1 MRLSVLTV
9 LIAASLLGSN
19 LGGVPANAQPPSSA
33 VQPVVTFHVAKVRGL
48 DIFYREAGP
57 VNAPTLLLLHGFPS
71 SSHMFRDLIPRLAGR
86 YHVIA
91 PDYPGFGNSSA
102 PAPEAFAYDFA
113 NLASVMDEFVTMIGV
128 DRYVLYMQ
136 DYGGPIGIRLA
147 ILHPERVRALVVQNA
162 VTNVEGWN
170 PAIVAGFAPG
180 WANRT
185 TETEKAFRGAFTA
198 DATRFQ
204 YVEGVSRTDRI
215 DPDAWVV
222 DQALLDRPGNDRI
235 QVELLYQ
242 YQHNIALYPQWQAFL
257 KSAKFPTLVVWGEND
272 PIFTT
277 KGRDL
282 FRTLVP
288 GTEVHSYPAGHFALE
303 THAPEIAA
311 AMLDFL
317 GRLPPE
323 RK

>member
-1 MRLSVLTV
+1 MRSPIFAA
-9 LIAASLLGSN
+9 LIAASLLGSC
-19 LGGVPANAQPPSSA
+19 LGAVPAQAQPPSSTA
-33 VQPVVTFHVAKVRGL
+33 QPVVTFHVAKVRGL

-57 VNAPTLLLLHGFPS
+57 ANAPTILLLHGFPS
-71 SSHMFRDLIPRLAGR
+71 SSHMFRDLIPRLGER

-113 NLASVMDEFVTMIGV
+113 NVTAVMDEFVTMIGIN
-128 DRYVLYMQ
+128 RYALYMQ

-162 VTNVEGWN
+162 VANVEGWN
-170 PAIVAGFAPG
+170 PAIVAGFAKG
-180 WANRT
+180 WARRT
-185 TETEKAFRGAFTA
+185 TETEKAFRAAFTA

-204 YVEGVSRTDRI
+204 YVEGVSRPDRI
-215 DPDAWVV
+215 DPDAWIV

-235 QVELLYQ
+235 QIELLYQ

-257 KSAKFPTLVVWGEND
+257 KSAKLPMLVLWGEND

-282 FRTLVP
+282 YRALVP
-288 GTEVHSYPAGHFALE
+288 GTEVHSYAAGHFALE
-303 THAPEIAA
+303 SHAPEIAD

-317 GRLPPE
+317 DRLPPE

>member
-1 MRLSVLTV
+1 MRSPIFAA
-9 LIAASLLGSN
+9 LIAASLLGSS
-19 LGGVPANAQPPSSA
+19 LGAVPAHAQPPSSTA
-33 VQPVVTFHVAKVRGL
+33 RPVVTFHVVKVRGL

-57 VNAPTLLLLHGFPS
+57 ANAPTILLLHGFPS
-71 SSHMFRDLIPRLAGR
+71 SSHMFRDLIPRLAER

-113 NLASVMDEFVTMIGV
+113 NVTAVMDEFVTMIGIN
-128 DRYVLYMQ
+128 RYALYMQ

-162 VTNVEGWN
+162 VANVEGWN
-170 PAIVAGFAPG
+170 PAIVAGFAKG
-180 WANRT
+180 WVRRT
-185 TETEKAFRGAFTA
+185 TETEKAFRAAFTA

-204 YVEGVSRTDRI
+204 YVEGVSRPDRI
-215 DPDAWVV
+215 DPDAWIV

-235 QVELLYQ
+235 QIELLYQ
-242 YQHNIALYPQWQAFL
+242 YQHNIALYPRWQAFL
-257 KSAKFPTLVVWGEND
+257 KSAKLPTLVLWGEND

-282 FRTLVP
+282 YQALVP
-288 GTEVHSYPAGHFALE
+288 GTEVHSYAAGHFALE
-303 THAPEIAA
+303 THAPEIAD

-317 GRLPPE
+317 DRLPSE

>member
-1 MRLSVLTV
+1 MRLSVFTA
-9 LIAASLLGSN
+9 LIAASLLGPN
-19 LGGVPANAQPPSSA
+19 LAGVPATAQPTSGA

-57 VNAPTLLLLHGFPS
+57 ANAPTVLLLHGFPS
-71 SSHMFRDLIPRLAGR
+71 SSHMFRDLIPRLAAR

-102 PAPEAFAYDFA
+102 PAPEAFAYNFA
-113 NLASVMDEFVTMIGV
+113 NLATLMDEFVTTIGV
-128 DRYVLYMQ
+128 DRYALYMQ

-147 ILHPERVRALVVQNA
+147 IRHPERVRALVVQNA
-162 VTNVEGWN
+162 VANVEGWN
-170 PAIVAGFAPG
+170 PAIVKGFAPG

-198 DATRFQ
+198 EATKLQ
-204 YVEGVSRTDRI
+204 YIEGVSRTDRI
-215 DPDAWVV
+215 DPDAWIV

-257 KSAKFPTLVVWGEND
+257 KSAKFPTLVVWGEKD

-282 FRTLVP
+282 YKTLVP
-288 GTEVHSYPAGHFALE
+288 DTEVRTYAAGHFALE
-303 THAPEIAA
+303 THAPEIAGA
-311 AMLDFL
+311 ILDFL
-317 GRLPPE
+317 DRLPPE

>member
-1 MRLSVLTV
+1 MRLSVFTA
-9 LIAASLLGSN
+9 LIAAALLGVS
-19 LGGVPANAQPPSSA
+19 LGVAPANAQPPSSA
-33 VQPVVTFHVAKVRGL
+33 AQPVVTFHVAKVRGL
-48 DIFYREAGP
+48 NIFYREAGP
-57 VNAPTLLLLHGFPS
+57 ANAPTVLLLHGFPS
-71 SSHMFRDLIPRLAGR
+71 SSHMFRNLIPRLAAR

-91 PDYPGFGNSSA
+91 PDYPGFGNSST
-102 PAPEAFAYDFA
+102 PAPEAFAYDFT
-113 NLASVMDEFVTMIGV
+113 NLTTMMDEFVTTIGV
-128 DRYVLYMQ
+128 SRYVLYMQ

-147 ILHPERVRALVVQNA
+147 IQHPERVRALVVQNA
-162 VTNVEGWN
+162 VANVEGWN
-170 PAIVAGFAPG
+170 PTIVAGFAPG

-198 DATRFQ
+198 DATKFQ

-215 DPDAWVV
+215 DPDAWIV
-222 DQALLDRPGNDRI
+222 DQALLDRLGNDRI

-257 KSAKFPTLVVWGEND
+257 KSAKLPTLVVWGDND

-282 FRTLVP
+282 YKALVP
-288 GTEVHSYPAGHFALE
+288 GTEVHSYAAGHFALE